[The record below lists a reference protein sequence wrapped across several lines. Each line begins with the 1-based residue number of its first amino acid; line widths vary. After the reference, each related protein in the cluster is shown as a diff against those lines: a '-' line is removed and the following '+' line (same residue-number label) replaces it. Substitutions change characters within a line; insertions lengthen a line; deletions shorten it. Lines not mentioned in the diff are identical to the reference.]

1 MRANDF
7 LVEADMLSK
16 ILQDP
21 KTTKMLAI
29 AMKHDHTFP
38 RQELAD
44 LGPRPL
50 DKEYAMLWNTEL
62 NKILA
67 NNDYGDLSKDGKFDQ
82 WLLRQYVNHVI
93 DFEDLSGEAG
103 DTLGAWR
110 ALSKRGMLL
119 PQDQDFNKFPT
130 LAHLQQAMNKTQYRD
145 SLRRIKNEE
154 LIEKHKR
161 EKKEVVLIDND
172 RFRVAIPMNWGACYT
187 FNNQTGHISNFC
199 TGGSSGLTW
208 FNRYAPDGPLVMITD
223 KKNINNK
230 NGKWQLHAPTNQLV
244 NSTQDQRY
252 GRGNEGD
259 REFSQYF
266 PGLMREICKAMLAKE
281 SQIMAASKEI
291 DEPDGYNVRD
301 AVKQIIAKFP
311 LSYKSTIRSKS
322 VPIPQ
327 DDEEILGNRIDV
339 QQVPQAQQAAPSNQP
354 EVWTL
359 VYSGRNMGDTEP
371 MTPQQIRQYLI
382 NYARQNR
389 WPAGRVYAMSDDQ
402 ERIVRI

>member
-1 MRANDF
+1 MRVTDF
-7 LVEADMLSK
+7 LVEADMMSK

-21 KTTKMLAI
+21 KTAKMLAI
-29 AMKHDHTFP
+29 AMKHDSTFP
-38 RQELAD
+38 RQDLAD

-50 DKEYAMLWNTEL
+50 DKEYAMLWNNEL

-82 WLLRQYVNHVI
+82 WLLRQYINHVV

-110 ALSKRGMLL
+110 ALSMRGMLL

-130 LAHLQQAMNKTQYRD
+130 LRHLQQAMGKSQYREE
-145 SLRRIKNEE
+145 LRRIKDEE

-161 EKKEVVLIDND
+161 EKKEVVLIDNE
-172 RFRVAIPMNWGACYT
+172 RFKVAIPMNWGSCYT

-199 TGGSSGLTW
+199 TGGSSGLNW
-208 FNRYAPDGPLVMITD
+208 FNRYAPAGPLVMITD

-244 NSTQDQRY
+244 NSTQEQRY

-259 REFSQYF
+259 LQFSQYF

-291 DEPDGYNVRD
+291 DEPDGYDVRQ
-301 AVKQIIAKFP
+301 AVKQIITKFP
-311 LSYKSTIRSKS
+311 LSSKSTTKSKA
-322 VPIPQ
+322 VDIPQ
-327 DDEEILGNRIDV
+327 DDEEILGNRIEV
-339 QQVPQAQQAAPSNQP
+339 QPVQGAQPAATSNQP

-359 VYSGRNMGDTEP
+359 VYSGRNMGDTEA

-389 WPAGRVYAMSDDQ
+389 WPPGRVYAVSDDQ